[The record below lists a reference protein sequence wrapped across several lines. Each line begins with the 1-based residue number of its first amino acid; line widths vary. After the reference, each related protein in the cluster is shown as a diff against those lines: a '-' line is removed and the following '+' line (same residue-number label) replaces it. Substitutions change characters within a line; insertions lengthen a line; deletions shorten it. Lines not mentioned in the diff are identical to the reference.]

1 MLKNAAVRTLQA
13 PEDELQNVIWAFGS
27 TPPQS
32 ADADAPFSIHQRM
45 GRGTL
50 NLTRVAPSPSPSP
63 EPSPEPSPTPPL
75 HEPQPEP
82 EEDEVDGG
90 RGGSASF
97 VHGALCI
104 AGFLLV
110 LPAGAIVA
118 RYAKVT
124 GNARAFQLHRLLQF
138 VLGSCCLCPLH
149 LITTQAGGVISA
161 GASIAGGML
170 AYLFMDSH
178 HSSTTHKVRS
188 PRLFRTY

>member
-1 MLKNAAVRTLQA
+1 MRTLQA
-13 PEDELQNVIWAFGS
+13 PEDELQNIIWAFGS

-63 EPSPEPSPTPPL
+63 SPEPSPEPSPTPPL
-75 HEPQPEP
+75 HQPQPEP

-97 VHGALCI
+97 VHGALCT

-110 LPAGAIVA
+110 LPAGALVA

-138 VLGSCCLCPLH
+138 VLGSCPPSF
-149 LITTQAGGVISA
+149 ITSLNSNGGVVSA

-170 AYLFMDSH
+170 AYLFMDGH
-178 HSSTTHKVRS
+178 HSSTTHKVR
-188 PRLFRTY
+188 